1 MRECVIFA
9 AIFFGTGLCW
19 KSGVAILT
27 GRLDDRAAETKRMGQ
42 AYSECPSPLLWW
54 RSLLS

>member
-1 MRECVIFA
+1 MIFA